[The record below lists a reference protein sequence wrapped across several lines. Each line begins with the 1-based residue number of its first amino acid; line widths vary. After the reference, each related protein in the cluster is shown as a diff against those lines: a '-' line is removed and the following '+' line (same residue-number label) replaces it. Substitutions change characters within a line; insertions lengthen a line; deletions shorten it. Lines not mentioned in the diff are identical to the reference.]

1 MIFSWSEIKTHFSRA
16 TFTFRA
22 LRSRNYAIYL
32 LGMLFSVMGTWIQII
47 ATGWLVYRLT
57 GSAYM
62 LGIIT
67 FASQIPSLFITPF
80 AGVFADRLNRKNII
94 IGTQIAAMCLSLIL
108 AILVLS
114 DSIQVWQIVLLATL
128 SGVVN
133 SVDTPFRHAFIR
145 DIVEDTSQMSNA
157 IALNS
162 MLFNTARFIGPV
174 IGGFLIALVGEGW
187 CFMINAMSFIGIIIS
202 LWFIKAT
209 QNITDKKETSIFSDL
224 IEGVKY
230 SFGFPPIKYL
240 LLLIL
245 STGFFVLPFQSFLP
259 VFAKDILNGDSG
271 LYGILI
277 GCYGA
282 GALIGAIFL
291 ASRKS
296 LKKFP
301 VYILF
306 AAFLFPLGLAVFS
319 HSLNIALSMTL
330 LVVCGWAMIAQYVS
344 TNTLLQT
351 ISKPEMVGRVI
362 SFYGMSFMSVTPL
375 GALLIGYLANFF
387 AIQKII
393 LTFVLISLCAS
404 CLYAMRK
411 SKVQKGLDQVEF

>member
-1 MIFSWSEIKTHFSRA
+1 
-16 TFTFRA
+16 
-22 LRSRNYAIYL
+22 
-32 LGMLFSVMGTWIQII
+32 
-47 ATGWLVYRLT
+47 
-57 GSAYM
+57 
-62 LGIIT
+62 
-67 FASQIPSLFITPF
+67 
-80 AGVFADRLNRKNII
+80 
-94 IGTQIAAMCLSLIL
+94 
-108 AILVLS
+108 
-114 DSIQVWQIVLLATL
+114 
-128 SGVVN
+128 
-133 SVDTPFRHAFIR
+133 
-145 DIVEDTSQMSNA
+145 
-157 IALNS
+157 
-162 MLFNTARFIGPV
+162 
-174 IGGFLIALVGEGW
+174 
-187 CFMINAMSFIGIIIS
+187 
-202 LWFIKAT
+202 
-209 QNITDKKETSIFSDL
+209 
-224 IEGVKY
+224 
-230 SFGFPPIKYL
+230 
-240 LLLIL
+240 LLIL

>member
-94 IGTQIAAMCLSLIL
+94 IGTQIAAMCLSLVL

-114 DSIQVWQIVLLATL
+114 DSIQVWQIVLLAAL

-145 DIVEDTSQMSNA
+145 DIVEDASQMSNA

-209 QNITDKKETSIFSDL
+209 QNIADKKETSVFSDL

-259 VFAKDILNGDSG
+259 VFAKDILNGDSS

-301 VYILF
+301 VYILL

-411 SKVQKGLDQVEF
+411 SKVQKGLEQVEF